1 MMLAKEDFLKDV
13 GLLFVLMVVTSKLDT
28 KVSCSLL
35 LGLMQ
40 HIFPIGMGVCE
51 VECTSSWEWFLTT

>member
-13 GLLFVLMVVTSKLDT
+13 GLLFVFMVVTSKLDT

-40 HIFPIGMGVCE
+40 MTVFFQL
-51 VECTSSWEWFLTT
+51 EWVFVR